1 MGKGPQFVPEGFDGA
16 YAPSGADPDAL
27 QEMRRMQREDRG
39 EAPPPAS
46 KSGATGRRAPERRP
60 QPPDESVE
68 VDEGDDAPPRPAPTS
83 RARHSGRPARDK
95 SVEVDEGGEPPRA
108 APASHARRG
117 GRLAKD
123 KSVEV
128 DEGDEPPRAAPAS
141 RARRSGRPAKENRA
155 QRVVRLTA
163 QVDACLRQLAEF
175 RGIDLNAAVSVAI
188 AEDWRRVFDLEPIA
202 GRRR

>member
-1 MGKGPQFVPEGFDGA
+1 MGKGPQFVPEGFDGT

-27 QEMRRMQREDRG
+27 QEMRRLQREDRG

-60 QPPDESVE
+60 PPPDESVE
-68 VDEGDDAPPRPAPTS
+68 VDEGDDDPPRPAPTS
-83 RARHSGRPARDK
+83 RARQSGRP
-95 SVEVDEGGEPPRA
+95 
-108 APASHARRG
+108 
-117 GRLAKD
+117 AKD

-141 RARRSGRPAKENRA
+141 HTRRGGRPAKENRA